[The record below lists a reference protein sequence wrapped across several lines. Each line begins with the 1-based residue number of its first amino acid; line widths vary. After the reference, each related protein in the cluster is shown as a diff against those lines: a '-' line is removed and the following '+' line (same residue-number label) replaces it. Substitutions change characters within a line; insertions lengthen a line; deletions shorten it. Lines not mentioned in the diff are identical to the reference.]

1 MESSIY
7 KEWLNLQNPNNS
19 LYERIQILMD
29 SNNLKSASYGDDH
42 KANIVSLFSN
52 WSMEQPKM
60 AYSDL
65 TKAYNAF
72 FDIYKDNT
80 VYFTK

>member
-42 KANIVSLFSN
+42 KTNLVSLFIN
-52 WSMEQPKM
+52 WSIEQPNM

-65 TKAYNAF
+65 TKAYDAF
-72 FDIYKDNT
+72 FDIYKNNT
-80 VYFTK
+80 AYFTK